1 MPKSQTPTQ
10 SPTQTPTQTLRYSPE
25 ELLKAPKKAKN
36 SKVHPDTEDI
46 EVTDNSHN
54 HAARQL
60 NF

>member
-1 MPKSQTPTQ
+1 MPQSQSQSQFQFQ
-10 SPTQTPTQTLRYSPE
+10 SPQNKDFRFTPE

-36 SKVHPDTEDI
+36 SKVHPDT
-46 EVTDNSHN
+46 DNSHN